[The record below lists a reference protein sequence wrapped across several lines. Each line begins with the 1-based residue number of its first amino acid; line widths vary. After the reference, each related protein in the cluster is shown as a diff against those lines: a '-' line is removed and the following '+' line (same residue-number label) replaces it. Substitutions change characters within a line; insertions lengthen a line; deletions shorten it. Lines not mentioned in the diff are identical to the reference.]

1 MSFLSH
7 FQKYRNLYMGIAILM
22 VILYHMDCVTHIP
35 LALRYSE
42 RYLYLGVDIFMC
54 ASGFGLCYAIGKYST
69 LTFYKRRILRI
80 YPSYLVMALAVTA
93 LHLIG
98 GEHFSVWDWF
108 CQLST
113 LQYYCVG
120 GHFFDWYLSA
130 LILLY
135 LFYPLLYKCQ
145 SPYTPFLL
153 FLAGFLSIVMIPQP
167 WMIQAL
173 VARIGIFAYGI
184 LMYRV
189 LKQGVSSRYLLTN
202 GIGFA
207 MISPLPFFLYEK
219 FGHVDFVFSAGIT
232 PLLMYLIFAAHQ
244 RTESIVCIRGISRLL
259 SWLGQYSLSVYI
271 ANVAVMHTMS
281 VILHSVNVVSYCG
294 LQLIYGALFI
304 AIERY
309 LLRPLTQR
317 LMS

>member
-1 MSFLSH
+1 
-7 FQKYRNLYMGIAILM
+7 MGIAILM
-22 VILYHMDCVTHIP
+22 VLLYHMDCITHIP
-35 LALRYSE
+35 RALHYSA

-54 ASGFGLCYAIGKYST
+54 ASGFGLCYAIRKYSA
-69 LTFYKRRILRI
+69 LTFYKRRLLRI

-93 LHLIG
+93 LHIIG

-113 LQYYCVG
+113 LQYYMLG

-135 LFYPLLYKCQ
+135 LFFPLLFKCQ
-145 SPYTPFLL
+145 SPYTPLLL
-153 FLAGFLSIVMIPQP
+153 FLAGFLSILMIPQP
-167 WMIQAL
+167 WMLQAL

-189 LKQGVSSRYLLTN
+189 LKQGVSPRYLFTN

-207 MISPLPFFLYEK
+207 IISPLPFFLYEK

-244 RTESIVCIRGISRLL
+244 RTESIVCLRSLSRLL
-259 SWLGQYSLSVYI
+259 SCLGQYSLPLYI
-271 ANVAVMHTMS
+271 ANVAVMHTMQ
-281 VILHSVNVVSYCG
+281 VILHSGNVAYYWG

-304 AIERY
+304 AVECYVI
-309 LLRPLTQR
+309 RPLSQR
-317 LMS
+317 LLS